1 MEQRLQKE
9 VMTVKCIY
17 CKAEMQKGATPYHI
31 DRNGYHLLLDKVP
44 AWICSQ
50 CGEPYY
56 EEKEVEEIQAAI
68 QEMDKH
74 ASRLLIAA

>member
-1 MEQRLQKE
+1 
-9 VMTVKCIY
+9 MTVECIY
-17 CKAEMQKGATPYHI
+17 CKAEMQRGATPYHI
-31 DRNGYHLLLDKVP
+31 DRNGYHLLLDKVS

-50 CGEPYY
+50 CGEPYF

>member
-1 MEQRLQKE
+1 
-9 VMTVKCIY
+9 
-17 CKAEMQKGATPYHI
+17 
-31 DRNGYHLLLDKVP
+31 VP

-50 CGEPYY
+50 CGEPYF